1 MIVITRIMRMM
12 TIATRIIF
20 WGGRGDDDN
29 DNDDDEDK
37 DNDGDDGNLT
47 FS

>member
-20 WGGRGDDDN
+20 FGGRGDD